1 MFYRV
6 QQFIKAITAS
16 VSEDEKRW
24 IKGYLTEKE
33 QALFFKLKVYEQ
45 KHALCVAKLL
55 SEWTNESQ
63 EMIRLGLLHDIGK
76 VLYPLN
82 PIQKSII
89 VILHKV
95 TLGKIKRFNQ
105 FKIVKC
111 YYEHPILEG
120 IMNSLIRIKSALTYP
135 FFKKLIIYVSMLLQI
150 ICKVGIILNGNA
162 NDLHKDKEGKSY
174 IDY

>member
-16 VSEDEKRW
+16 VSGDEKRW

-95 TLGKIKRFNQ
+95 TFGKIKRFNQ

-111 YYEHPILEG
+111 YYEHPILGSELLSRQG
-120 IMNSLIRIKSALTYP
+120 VYEKEFLECIKRHHELIDSDKISPNL
-135 FFKKLIIYVSMLLQI
+135 SLLQKADNL
-150 ICKVGIILNGNA
+150 C
-162 NDLHKDKEGKSY
+162 
-174 IDY
+174 